1 MDKLD
6 EMLLEL
12 IEEWFETHSVLTSE
26 DLDNLR
32 SEVIQEEHDMLN
44 EDLEELDN
52 E

>member
-1 MDKLD
+1 MDGLD

-12 IEEWFETHSVLTSE
+12 IEDWFCNHSVLTSE

-32 SEVIQEEHDMLN
+32 SEVIQDEHNMLD